1 MALEKMLNARF
12 ALKIDTYAN
21 WTSETLGE
29 GKGALCVLK
38 HGEIGFCEIPS
49 GNTEA
54 TTAPTILFKVGDGT
68 SPFKSLKWGSA
79 LAADVY
85 GWAKAE
91 TVSLEGQKLVFKNK
105 DKSVAHEVDLGGF
118 VTDAELG
125 TILAG
130 YKTVQTEKEFNGST
144 VKTVTKVTQNANGE
158 VEVTYD
164 NIALPAATVVG
175 VEDAAVANQFV
186 DYVKLEGGKVKAVHR
201 AITDADIKDAIAEI
215 KDGNIKL
222 VNVES
227 YESRSIELK
236 NVAANGI
243 VIVNNGSNLANNMTV
258 DAGQIVI
265 NDGYGR
271 QKIILGDDNDRT
283 RVLEATA
290 TDNTGGS
297 VKIELGESGNT
308 TISGGKVT
316 ASEFVGN
323 LTGNAA
329 TATKATQD
337 GSGNII
343 TATYATKEE
352 LTNHGNTADGKYATK
367 EELTSHANTADG
379 KYATKEA
386 LQSEVNRATG
396 IEGGLRSDV
405 DAVVARVNA
414 FLDNTGAATD
424 AIDTLQDL
432 LTYIETHDD
441 VEISGILAD
450 IQALETKLTLGT
462 YENVQGDEVQYDTVK
477 DYVQALYLELSNGI
491 TGAFMEIG
499 LEKNAREDADKAL
512 DERIDTE
519 AETRENADKTLGE
532 RIDAIV
538 APTTGIL
545 DVAKK
550 YTDDE
555 IAELALGT
563 MSKEAATDYIKK
575 TDAPGYADILTKT
588 AAQGI
593 YRTETQV
600 NGQIDNKI
608 TALDLPNTYQPKGN
622 YASADQGAKA
632 DSAVQS
638 VTSVANNGIK
648 ATRTG
653 NDVVLDWDTDVV
665 FVFNAGSSTT
675 VI

>member
-1 MALEKMLNARF
+1 MALEKLLNARF

-21 WTSETLGE
+21 WTNETLGE

-38 HGEIGFCEIPS
+38 HGEVGFCEIPS

-125 TILAG
+125 IILAG
-130 YKTVQTEKEFNGST
+130 YKTVQTAKEFNGST
-144 VKTVTKVTQNANGE
+144 VKTVTKVAQNANGE

-164 NIALPAATVVG
+164 NIAFPAATVVG

-201 AITDADIKDAIAEI
+201 AITDADIKDALAEL

-222 VNVES
+222 VNGEDSFEPCSVE
-227 YESRSIELK
+227 LQ
-236 NVAANGI
+236 NHFNNGI
-243 VIVNNGSNLANNMTV
+243 VIYNDISNLANNMEIS
-258 DAGQIVI
+258 AGQIEI
-265 NDGYGR
+265 ADGYGA
-271 QKIILGDDNDRT
+271 QKVTLGDNNGRT
-283 RVLEATA
+283 RVLEAAA
-290 TDNTGGS
+290 TDGTGGS
-297 VKIELGESGNT
+297 VKIEIGESGNT
-308 TISGGKVT
+308 TIAGGKVT
-316 ASEFVGN
+316 ANEFVGK
-323 LTGNAA
+323 LTGNAD

-337 GSGNII
+337 GSGNVI
-343 TATYATKEE
+343 TATYATKAE
-352 LTNHGNTADGKYATK
+352 LTNH
-367 EELTSHANTADG
+367 ANAADG

-386 LQSEVNRATG
+386 LQNEVNRATG
-396 IEGGLRSDV
+396 IEGGLRTDV
-405 DAVVARVNA
+405 DAVIARVNA

-424 AIDTLQDL
+424 AIDTLQEL

-441 VEISGILAD
+441 VEISDILAD

-462 YENVQGDEVQYDTVK
+462 YNDNGEAKEYATVK
-477 DYVQALYLELSNGI
+477 AYVEAIERALAAALQGQIAEE
-491 TGAFMEIG
+491 AD
-499 LEKNAREDADKAL
+499 ARANADKA
-512 DERIDTE
+512 
-519 AETRENADKTLGE
+519 LGE

-538 APTTGIL
+538 DGDEGIL
-545 DVAKK
+545 AVAKK

-563 MSKEAATDYIKK
+563 MSKETATDYIKK

-608 TALDLPNTYQPKGN
+608 AALDLPNTYQAKGD

-653 NDVVLDWDTDVV
+653 NDIVLDWDTDVV